1 LSTSIDLSQLAS
13 GVIEHFTGK
22 LAEPEAVARAVTQ
35 VFADIEQHTA
45 RMVGDDGYQAL
56 KLRALY
62 LTRSAFQSDPTF
74 SPIELTHLPEQS
86 WSATV
91 EQLGEQVACR
101 YAAALL
107 AQLLGLLA
115 RFIGED
121 LTVRMVR
128 RTWAQLD
135 VSAFTPIT

>member
-22 LAEPEAVARAVTQ
+22 LAEPEVVARALTQ
-35 VFADIEQHTA
+35 VFADIGQHTA

-62 LTRSAFQSDPTF
+62 LTRTDLKSDPTF

-86 WSATV
+86 WSAAV

-107 AQLLGLLA
+107 GRLLGLLGT
-115 RFIGED
+115 FIGEG
-121 LTVRMVR
+121 LTVRLVR
-128 RTWAQLD
+128 RTWAQID
-135 VSAFTPIT
+135 VSAFTPTT